1 MRRKIELWING
12 ERADLNEQSLV
23 LFNYAY
29 TDLENP
35 TAVKNSYSQQVT
47 LPGTANNASIF
58 GHIARPDR
66 QTGDGFNALSR
77 TPFTIYADTGEI
89 LKSGYLKLDQV
100 SVKRGLVQGYK
111 VSLYGG
117 LGSFLYALSY
127 DSNGDKLTLADLS
140 YLDGGPTELDF
151 TITAANVQAAWN
163 RVSGDIPEQYNS
175 IWDVINFAP
184 AYNGI
189 PEGDFDANKGIAI
202 ASNLGLSTSETE
214 GGKTYTPNGSN
225 VLINLAEKHNEWDVK
240 DLRCYLQR
248 PVLSMRAFL
257 VAIGKWA
264 TENGY
269 TFDYSGVPEQQ
280 YLKLYKTLPMLPS
293 LGSFKQG
300 TGDLTFTYYSG
311 YTTTTGE
318 TLDSYAKIN
327 GVAANMEV
335 NATLNSCM
343 LAFPC
348 SDHSGNPGY
357 LKTKFPRPQSLD
369 KQGFHTIIFLQ
380 LLGYSGSTLVA
391 ASPVNALADDEIVD
405 IYGTPERL
413 AEAAGFTPVSDQG
426 YAASIQQTNYLFL
439 ASNAALGYFDFTY
452 IPRMEVSGGAFS
464 TLRLAVHTY
473 TLYGVYQFV
482 RRGYGDPGYYLPF
495 SKTGVY
501 DTGMKPYWWPQ
512 SEYGNVSINTITATG
527 AGWASPSAAASYRT
541 SSQLRSGALIEKA
554 KLLSSKHTPAD
565 YLLSLGVQFGWV
577 FHYDEVSKKFTIL
590 TRNDYFNT
598 GLGVIDL
605 TDRVD
610 TSREI
615 VISPAYAGARIYEFS
630 PEMAMGHFAEEYA
643 SIYGVNYGIQRV
655 DTGYQ
660 FDGSPENLLAKSAFR
675 AAATILESGP
685 YWNYI
690 TDGGHRLPSVF
701 LDKGNTYTMWAPDG
715 TNKQFDIPCPSSSAT
730 IDYINDWGHDGYD
743 YEFAWKLDLHDAD
756 GKAVDGEDI
765 LVYYSGYDRYDHFRL
780 SDDTAAMLA
789 INNGK
794 PCWNLNVYSS
804 YIRIANFHRYDTDTE
819 WGVEASLDF
828 GTPREV
834 DLPSVN
840 FMDDS
845 SGYLRA
851 WAAFIRDR
859 YNRDTKVMKCRVHFK
874 GLQVNQDLLRRFFY
888 YQGSYWVL
896 NKITNYSLTTWDPV
910 ECEFIQVQDMSNYTN
925 GQIVN

>member
-47 LPGTANNASIF
+47 LPGTPANAAIF

-66 QTGDGFNALSR
+66 QTGSGFNALSR
-77 TPFTIYADTGEI
+77 TPFTIFSDTGEI

-100 SVKRGLVQGYK
+100 SSKRGLVQGYK

-127 DSNGDKLTLADLS
+127 DANGDKLSLADLS

-151 TITAANVQAAWN
+151 TITAANVQAAWT
-163 RVSGDIPEQYNS
+163 RVSGDIPEEYNS
-175 IWDVINFAP
+175 KWDVINFAP

-189 PEGDFDANKGIAI
+189 PEGDFDANKGIAV
-202 ASNLGLSTSETE
+202 ASSLGLSTSETE

-225 VLINLAEKHNEWDVK
+225 VLINLAQKHTEWDVK

-257 VAIGKWA
+257 VAVGKWA
-264 TENGY
+264 AENGY
-269 TFDYSGVPEQQ
+269 TFDYSGVPVEQ
-280 YLKLYKTLPMLPS
+280 YRTLWKTLPMLPS

-300 TGDLTFTYYSG
+300 TGDLTFTYYSS
-311 YTTTTGE
+311 YKTTSGAV
-318 TLDSYAKIN
+318 LDSYAKIN
-327 GVAANMEV
+327 GVQANMEV
-335 NATLNSCM
+335 QASLNSCM
-343 LAFPC
+343 LAFTAAD
-348 SDHSGNPGY
+348 SSANPAY
-357 LKTKFPRPQSLD
+357 LKSRFHPSYTRD
-369 KQGFHTIIFLQ
+369 EYGWHTIIFVQ

-391 ASPVNALADDEIVD
+391 ASQVNALADDEMVS

-439 ASNAALGYFDFTY
+439 ASNASLGYFNYVY
-452 IPRMEVSGGAFS
+452 IPRMEVRGGAFS
-464 TLRLAVHTY
+464 TLRLAVKTY
-473 TLYGVYQFV
+473 TFYGQYRFV
-482 RRGYGDPGYYLPF
+482 MLGYGDPGHYEPF
-495 SKTGVY
+495 NPLSTA
-501 DTGMKPYWWPQ
+501 DMGMKP
-512 SEYGNVSINTITATG
+512 NVWTSPSSSTAKQATG

-554 KLLSSKHTPAD
+554 KLLSSKHSPAD

-577 FHYDEVSKKFTIL
+577 FHYDEVDKKFTIL
-590 TRNDYFNT
+590 TRNSFFDT

-605 TDRVD
+605 TERVD

-615 VISPAYAGARIYEFS
+615 VITPSYAGARIYEFS

-685 YWNYI
+685 YWNHI
-690 TDGGHRLPSVF
+690 TDNGYRLPSVF

-730 IDYINDWGHDGYD
+730 IEYINDYGHDGYD
-743 YEFAWKLDLHDAD
+743 FEFAWKLDLHDAD
-756 GKAVDGEDI
+756 GKGLDGEDI

-780 SDDTAAMLA
+780 TDDSAAMLA

-794 PCWNLNVYSS
+794 PCWNLNVNSS

-840 FMDDS
+840 FFDNS
-845 SGYLRA
+845 SGYIRA

-859 YNRDTKVMKCRVHFK
+859 YNRDTKVMKCRVFFR

-910 ECEFIQVQDMSNYTN
+910 ECEFIQVQEMSNYTN